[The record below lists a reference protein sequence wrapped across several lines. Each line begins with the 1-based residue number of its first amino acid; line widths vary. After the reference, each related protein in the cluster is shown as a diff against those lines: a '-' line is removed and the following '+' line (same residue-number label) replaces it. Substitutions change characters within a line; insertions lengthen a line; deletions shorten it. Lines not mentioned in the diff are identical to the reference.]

1 VTAVDG
7 QATAIRYQHLSAL
20 IFHKLTEFGL
30 TNGLE
35 LLDLF

>member
-1 VTAVDG
+1 MAVDG

-30 TNGLE
+30 RKWP
-35 LLDLF
+35 